1 MSRLNTYIA
10 IGFTMH
16 LLIWFVNSVFE
27 NAFSTA
33 VVGLVYG
40 PIFPSV
46 LALATELLPK
56 EVHLI
61 AMAVM

>member
-1 MSRLNTYIA
+1 
-10 IGFTMH
+10 MH
-16 LLIWFVNSVFE
+16 LLIWFINSIFE

-33 VVGLVYG
+33 IVGLVYG

-46 LALATELLPK
+46 LALAGDLLPK
-56 EVHLI
+56 EVHMV

>member
-1 MSRLNTYIA
+1 
-10 IGFTMH
+10 MH

-33 VVGLVYG
+33 IIGLVYG

-46 LALATELLPK
+46 LALATDILPK
-56 EVHLI
+56 EVHMV
-61 AMAVM
+61 AMTVM